1 MLSADVYDSVVSGSA
16 GRRRIVEDV
25 VEETLSCCSEASRQT
40 VIKREI
46 DELEGA
52 SDILAR

>member
-16 GRRRIVEDV
+16 GRRRIIEDV
-25 VEETLSCCSEASRQT
+25 VEETLSCCSEASRQM
-40 VIKREI
+40 VIEREI